1 MAMNKTARRAREEV
15 LRFSV
20 EDLRGSYL
28 VVDCGMPA
36 CARLRTYSMTD
47 LASFHRGARMIDI
60 VLRLRCETCKKS
72 ASYARVQTVLPADFP
87 RGQWVT
93 LIGPEEKGGFR

>member
-15 LRFSV
+15 LRFSL

-28 VVDCGMPA
+28 VVDCGHPT
-36 CARLRTYSMTD
+36 CARMRTYSLTD
-47 LASFHRGARMIDI
+47 LANFHRGTNMASLVM
-60 VLRLRCETCKKS
+60 RLRCDTCKKPVT
-72 ASYARVQTVLPADFP
+72 YARVQTELPPDFP

-93 LIGPEEKGGFR
+93 LIGPEGKGGFR